1 MSTENQFT
9 MKRFFFNNGWA
20 FFSAVILIII
30 LFTESDTANKIKGAY
45 AESNIESIDR
55 KINSIDDK
63 IEKDLATKEDLKKLE
78 LSIQANTDDIR
89 AIETSRAKDIAEIK
103 ALINNSTK
111 QQDKIL
117 EIIQM
122 QERRTIEFFRDYE
135 LKKKEN

>member
-1 MSTENQFT
+1 